1 MAAGTDRSG
10 RSVRQPGGF
19 SAFIPRP
26 LPPKPDLDLSRLLG
40 ALSAA
45 DQALGRLD
53 GATRQLPDADLF
65 LAMYVRREALLSS
78 QIEGIDC
85 TLDDV
90 LAFELSEPVADLP
103 TVDVQEVVNY
113 IAAMNFGLSRLDELP
128 ISRRLLREV
137 HAHLL
142 RDGRGADKTP
152 GEFRR
157 TQNWIGPKGAPLAQA
172 TFVPPPVEELS
183 RAISDL
189 EKFIHDSADSPEELP
204 LLVVCGLVHAQ
215 FETIHPFLD
224 GNGRIGRLLITL
236 LLCERG
242 ALGVPVLYL
251 STYLRRRRTRYFEL
265 LTDVRFKGDWE
276 SWMLFFLEGV
286 RDTAQEAAETARRVH
301 AMREDH
307 RRVLSAAGGGVNDLA
322 LLDRLFTQ
330 PLVNAKWVSQ
340 AVGVTPATANSI
352 LARFERTGLLREIT
366 GQARN
371 RVFRYDQYLRLFDQ
385 IDADEVH
392 DETGA

>member
-1 MAAGTDRSG
+1 MAVGADRSG
-10 RSVRQPGGF
+10 YYVHQPGGF
-19 SAFIPRP
+19 SAFVPRA
-26 LPPKPDLDLSRLLG
+26 LPPKPDLDLGQLLG

-53 GATRQLPDADLF
+53 GVTSQLPDANLF

-90 LAFELSEPVADLP
+90 LAFEISEPVADLP

-113 IAAMNFGLSRLDELP
+113 IAAMNYGLGRLDELP
-128 ISRRLLREV
+128 ISRRLLCEV

-142 RDGRGADKTP
+142 RDGRGAEKTP

-157 TQNWIGPKGAPLAQA
+157 TQNWIGPKGASLSQA
-172 TFVPPPVEELS
+172 TFVPPPVEEMS

-189 EKFIHDSADSPEELP
+189 EKFIHDSAENAGGLP

-242 ALGVPVLYL
+242 ALRVPVLYL

-307 RRVLSAAGGGVNDLA
+307 RRVLSSAGGGVNDLA

-330 PLVNAKWVSQ
+330 PLVNAKWVGQ
-340 AVGVTPATANSI
+340 ALGVTPATANSI
-352 LARFERTGLLREIT
+352 LARFERAGLLREIT

-371 RVFRYDQYLRLFDQ
+371 RVFRYDQYLSLFDQ
-385 IDADEVH
+385 TEADEVH